1 MTLALQLLAL
11 VLVAGVVVWAWDD
24 LFDTIDQARD
34 GELLEFPLTGDW
46 SEHDVALTLA
56 EISSL

>member
-1 MTLALQLLAL
+1 MTFVLQLLVIL
-11 VLVAGVVVWAWDD
+11 FVVACAAYVWVD
-24 LFDTIDQARD
+24 LFDTIDRARD

-56 EISSL
+56 EIEAL